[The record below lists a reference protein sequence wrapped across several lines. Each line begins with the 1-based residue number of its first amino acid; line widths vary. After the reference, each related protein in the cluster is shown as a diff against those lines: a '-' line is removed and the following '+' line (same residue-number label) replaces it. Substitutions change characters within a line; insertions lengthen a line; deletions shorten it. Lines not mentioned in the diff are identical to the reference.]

1 MLRRFFIAAISAR
14 RFAHESGFKLSVRAD
29 GGFPCRGTGWKNRRQ
44 IERKQMD
51 KQSMKPK
58 SQNKSST
65 KRARKTKV
73 QIITTDLTGSTH
85 WDDPYALACRGDGLE
100 FTGWYVFGFKTKE
113 RREAEI
119 NEITRG
125 IDVIER
131 RVNQPVII
139 DGKQAFS
146 TRWTKGGVR

>member
-1 MLRRFFIAAISAR
+1 
-14 RFAHESGFKLSVRAD
+14 
-29 GGFPCRGTGWKNRRQ
+29 
-44 IERKQMD
+44 
-51 KQSMKPK
+51 MKPK
-58 SQNKSST
+58 SQNKSSA
-65 KRARKTKV
+65 KRTPKTKV
-73 QIITTDLTGSTH
+73 QIITTDLTGPTH

-100 FTGWYVFGFKTKE
+100 FAGWYVFGFKTKE

-146 TRWTKGGVR
+146 TRWTKGGE